1 MHCAHLGMAVLVI
14 GVTLSKGYE
23 AEKDVRIAAGDT
35 VTLGDY
41 SFELQ
46 RVTEVM
52 GPNYVAKRAEVL
64 VKRNGDTVTTLFPE
78 KRRYVSTAMPMTE
91 AAIDTNLWR
100 DLYVSLGEPLNNPAQ
115 EWSMRFYLKPFLLWI
130 WLGVL
135 MMVFGGL
142 LAVTDKRY
150 RRTVE
155 SRLAGAGVPA

>member
-1 MHCAHLGMAVLVI
+1 
-14 GVTLSKGYE
+14 
-23 AEKDVRIAAGDT
+23 VRIAAGDT

-64 VKRNGDTVTTLFPE
+64 VKRNGDTIATLYPE
-78 KRRYVSTAMPMTE
+78 KRRYPSTAMPMTE

-115 EWSMRFYLKPFLLWI
+115 EWSMRFYLKPFLSWI

-135 MMVFGGL
+135 MMVLGGL
-142 LAVTDKRY
+142 LAVSDKRY
-150 RRTVE
+150 RRSVE
-155 SRLAGAGVPA
+155 ARLSGVPA

>member
-1 MHCAHLGMAVLVI
+1 
-14 GVTLSKGYE
+14 
-23 AEKDVRIAAGDT
+23 
-35 VTLGDY
+35 
-41 SFELQ
+41 
-46 RVTEVM
+46 M

-64 VKRNGDTVTTLFPE
+64 VTRNGDTITTLFPE
-78 KRRYVSTAMPMTE
+78 KRRYPSTAMPMTE

-115 EWSMRFYLKPFLLWI
+115 EWSMRFYLKPFLLWV

-150 RRTVE
+150 RRAVE

>member
-1 MHCAHLGMAVLVI
+1 
-14 GVTLSKGYE
+14 
-23 AEKDVRIAAGDT
+23 
-35 VTLGDY
+35 
-41 SFELQ
+41 
-46 RVTEVM
+46 
-52 GPNYVAKRAEVL
+52 
-64 VKRNGDTVTTLFPE
+64 
-78 KRRYVSTAMPMTE
+78 MPMTE

-150 RRTVE
+150 RRAVE
-155 SRLAGAGVPA
+155 SRLAGSGAGAPA